1 MSCTY
6 LLLSSIPNFV
16 INEFLWLN
24 ASLINL
30 QSLIRTVLL
39 SDFNTSIRYIY
50 ILLLLIWSTCGT
62 AQGDVIVRSTCINT
76 T

>member
-24 ASLINL
+24 ASFINL

-39 SDFNTSIRYIY
+39 SDFNTSIRY